1 MKALKKSK
9 LKTITLN
16 DIRKWYPYYD
26 PSKYAPENWK
36 GTAIDIL
43 KAEQIPALDRLW
55 CILRREVIDDKT
67 ARLFACWCA
76 REALKLV
83 PKEQISPRSIAAIET
98 AERFAHGKAT
108 KKELEAAA
116 NAAWAA
122 ANAARDAAWD
132 AAWAAADA
140 TRDDAWDAARD
151 AARAAARA
159 AAEAVQIKRLIKMLQ

>member
-122 ANAARDAAWD
+122 ANA
-132 AAWAAADA
+132 

>member
-116 NAAWAA
+116 NAAW
-122 ANAARDAAWD
+122 D